1 MNKNR
6 YLLCLLLCGL
16 MLYYAAPRMGVFNG
30 GAEGIFA
37 ISWLAL
43 ALFVIAGNLSALL
56 YAPKKAAVPGKQVH
70 KLADRKRERS
80 FGR

>member
-30 GAEGIFA
+30 GTEGIFA

-43 ALFVIAGNLSALL
+43 ALFVIAGNLTALL
-56 YAPKKAAVPGKQVH
+56 FAPKNAAASGKQVH
-70 KLADRKRERS
+70 KMADRKRVRS

>member
-30 GAEGIFA
+30 GTEGIFA

-43 ALFVIAGNLSALL
+43 ALFVIAGNLTALL
-56 YAPKKAAVPGKQVH
+56 YAPKRAAVLGKQVR
-70 KLADRKRERS
+70 KLADRKRAHS
-80 FGR
+80 LGR